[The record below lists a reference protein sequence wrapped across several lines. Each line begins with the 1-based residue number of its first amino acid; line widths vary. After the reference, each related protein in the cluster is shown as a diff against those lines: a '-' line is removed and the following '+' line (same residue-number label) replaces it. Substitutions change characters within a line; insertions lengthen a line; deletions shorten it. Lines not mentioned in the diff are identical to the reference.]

1 MTWVVDA
8 SIAIKWV
15 IPEALS
21 DAANRLRDGEDEFLA
36 PDLLLVEVAN
46 ALWKKT
52 TSGEISAREADV
64 ALDLVA
70 QSGIDLQPPGP
81 LLPRAMEVARR
92 LAHPVYDC
100 VYLALAERE
109 HIALVTA
116 DQRLLRRLSSRK
128 FGVSVVDVRT
138 ISSM

>member
-8 SIAIKWV
+8 SIALKWV

-21 DAANRLRDGEDEFLA
+21 DAATRLRDGEDEFLA

-70 QSGIDLQPPGP
+70 QSGIDLHPTGP

-116 DQRLLRRLSSRK
+116 DQRLVRRLSSRK

>member
-8 SIAIKWV
+8 SIVVKWV

-21 DAANRLRDGEDEFLA
+21 DKADRVRDGDDDVLA

-52 TSGEISAREADV
+52 ASREISAREADD
-64 ALDLVA
+64 AFNLVTE
-70 QSGIDLQPPGP
+70 SGIDLRSTGS
-81 LLPRAMEVARR
+81 LLPRAIEVARR
-92 LAHPVYDC
+92 LDHPVYDC

-109 HIALVTA
+109 HSAFITA
-116 DQRLLRRLSSRK
+116 DHRLLRRLSARK
-128 FGVSVVDVRT
+128 PGVSVVDLRT
-138 ISSM
+138 L

>member
-8 SIAIKWV
+8 SITIKWV
-15 IPEALS
+15 IPEILS
-21 DAANRLRDGEDEFLA
+21 DAAHRLRDGEDELLA

-52 TSGEISAREADV
+52 TARELSPREADT
-64 ALDLVA
+64 ALDLVGH
-70 QSGIDLQPPGP
+70 SGIDLHPTPP

-109 HIALVTA
+109 RVPLVTA

-128 FGVSVVDVRT
+128 VGVSVVDLRT